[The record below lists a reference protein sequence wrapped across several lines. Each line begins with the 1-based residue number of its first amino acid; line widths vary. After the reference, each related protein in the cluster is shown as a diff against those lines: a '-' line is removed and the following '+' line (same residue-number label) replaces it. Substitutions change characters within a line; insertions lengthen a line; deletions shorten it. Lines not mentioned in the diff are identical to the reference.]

1 MPPAGL
7 FGLLIAI
14 AAGLAAGIEVWI
26 EIGRAFG
33 IDVGMSFGLARV
45 VEFALVVGRSDS
57 ATPAVR
63 PRLTWT
69 KIAFGLAPLVPADGR
84 SATGHLLNTC

>member
-1 MPPAGL
+1 M

-45 VEFALVVGRSDS
+45 VESRSWSGDQIQLRQPSGLV
-57 ATPAVR
+57 
-63 PRLTWT
+63 
-69 KIAFGLAPLVPADGR
+69 
-84 SATGHLLNTC
+84 

>member
-1 MPPAGL
+1 M
-7 FGLLIAI
+7 FGLAIGI

-33 IDVGMSFGLARV
+33 LDVGMSFGLAGVVDV

-57 ATPAVR
+57 ATPAI
-63 PRLTWT
+63 RLR
-69 KIAFGLAPLVPADGR
+69 L
-84 SATGHLLNTC
+84 S